1 MDPMVNTVWMERAR
15 CQEIPPNTF
24 FPSDGLGV
32 EVAKAICA
40 ECAVSGNCL
49 EYALSQRVDHGVWGG
64 CSERQRRRIRRER
77 RHIAVVAA

>member
-1 MDPMVNTVWMERAR
+1 MLDTLWMQRAR

-40 ECAVSGNCL
+40 ECTVNDHCR
-49 EYALSQRVDHGVWGG
+49 EYALGQRIDHGVWGG
-64 CSERQRRRIRRER
+64 CSERQRRRIRRDR
-77 RHIAVVAA
+77 RRVEVEAA